1 MNLNELKDKA
11 GKVSDDMFG
20 KERGPIGPVKKLK
33 DEVDELLECFE
44 MGEDPGEE
52 FADCLLI
59 LIDAYRKHYG
69 DDVDMQKLIDDSSN
83 KLDVVTNRTY
93 KETDIPGV
101 FQHVKEDDGDPFDM
115 SVHSAG
121 SDHYLP
127 DFVPH
132 HQKRTWDG
140 LDMDLISKAHSEVF
154 DHVAFDTI
162 TPEIR
167 EKIRTFLWIKLPG
180 YDIKCDEENNDI
192 NVVESGH
199 VIATISDEKTKAYV
213 DVIF

>member
-1 MNLNELKDKA
+1 MNLNELKYKA
-11 GKVSDDMFG
+11 AQVSDEMFG
-20 KERGPIGPVKKLK
+20 KERGPIGPVKKLR

-44 MGEDPGEE
+44 KGEDPGEE

-69 DDVDMQKLIDDSSN
+69 DDVDLQKLINDSSD
-83 KLDVVTNRTY
+83 KLDVVTNRIY

-121 SDHYLP
+121 SNHYLP
-127 DFVPH
+127 DFIPH
-132 HQKRTWDG
+132 YQKRTWDG
-140 LDMDLISKAHSEVF
+140 LDMDLISKAHAEVF
-154 DHVAFDTI
+154 NHVVYEAI
-162 TPEIR
+162 TSEAWN
-167 EKIRTFLWIKLPG
+167 KIRTYLWIKLPG
-180 YDIKCDEENNDI
+180 YHIKCDEENNPID
-192 NVVESGH
+192 VVDSGH
-199 VIATISDEKTKAYV
+199 VHARITDEKTKAYV